1 MLLASITILTAATYT
16 DCTARSIPNF
26 LTVAAA
32 AFGISF
38 QLLTSSGIAG
48 FLFSVSGI
56 LVGGLLLCLPYYK
69 GLVGGGDVKLLAAL
83 GAWVGPKIIF
93 TVFLYSTICGGLL
106 AVAHLL
112 HRQGNP
118 LFSAFSFIVQHNRAG
133 GVNLTRGLPYAVA
146 ISGGFLTFMVWGELL

>member
-1 MLLASITILTAATYT
+1 MLLASITILAVATYT

-26 LTVAAA
+26 LTVAAV

-38 QLLTSSGIAG
+38 QLFSLLSIAG

-56 LVGGLLLCLPYYK
+56 LVGGLLLYLPYDK

-106 AVAHLL
+106 AVAHIL

-118 LFSAFSFIVQHNRAG
+118 IFTAFSFIVQHNRAG
-133 GVNLTRGLPYAVA
+133 GVNQATGLPYAVA
-146 ISGGFLTFMVWGELL
+146 ISGGFLAFMAWGEIL